1 MRANADT
8 CNCTRALKDTAKSLH
23 GKLARGVGVGGEEGG
38 RGGGGGRQDSTGPTL
53 PTELFRP
60 YISLLRWTI
69 LDTLGPNRVNQLNKS
84 HA

>member
-1 MRANADT
+1 MRTNADT

-38 RGGGGGRQDSTGPTL
+38 GGRPDSTSPTL

-60 YISLLRWTI
+60 YIFLHRWTI